1 MYFHKLFNNLIEKS
15 DFSHNSKLAD
25 ITSGFKNNDHLDEIN
40 YELVSVLPVVSKIFE
55 RIMQKQIN
63 DFIITFLSPY
73 L

>member
-15 DFSHNSKLAD
+15 DFSHNLKLPD
-25 ITSGFKNNDHLDEIN
+25 ITSDYKKNDPLDETN
-40 YELVSVLPVVSKIFE
+40 YQLVSVLPVVSKIFE

-63 DFIITFLSPY
+63 DLVITFLSPY

>member
-15 DFSHNSKLAD
+15 DFSHSLKLPD
-25 ITSGFKNNDHLDEIN
+25 ITSDYKKNDPLDETD
-40 YELVSVLPVVSKIFE
+40 YQLVSVLPVVSKIFE

-63 DFIITFLSPY
+63 DLVITFLSPY